1 VRCAIGS
8 PLRPSARDPPMP
20 ANAYKKNLLLAR
32 LQPAEYERLAAR
44 MQLVSLKF
52 GQTLYK
58 YRAAVGCA
66 YFPVSGAMAAL
77 AVMDDGSAIEVATIG
92 KEGMVGQTVLYA
104 GKTSPHEII
113 VQIPGAAL
121 RMDAHVLEQEARRGS
136 PLGQLLLRYNMAYL
150 THISRSVAC
159 NGLHPIQQ
167 RCCRWLLITLDRM
180 DCEVIPLT
188 QEFLGMM
195 LGVRRVSVTQV
206 LRVLQDK
213 GLVKNRR
220 GKIEILARQGLE
232 QLSCEC
238 YRRSRE
244 EFGQMLG

>member
-1 VRCAIGS
+1 MHI
-8 PLRPSARDPPMP
+8 
-20 ANAYKKNLLLAR
+20 NACKKNLLLAR
-32 LQPAEYERLAAR
+32 LDPCEYQRLAAR
-44 MQLVSLKF
+44 TQLVSLKF
-52 GQTLYK
+52 RQTLYK
-58 YRAAVGCA
+58 YRAPVGHV
-66 YFPVSGAMAAL
+66 YFPVSGAMSAL
-77 AVMDDGSAIEVATIG
+77 AMMDDGSAIEVATIG
-92 KEGMVGQTVLYA
+92 REGVIGQTMLFA

-113 VQIPGAAL
+113 VQIAGAAL
-121 RMDAHVLEQEARRGS
+121 RMDANVLEQEARRES

-180 DCEVIPLT
+180 ESDVIPLT
-188 QEFLGMM
+188 HEFLGIM

-206 LRVLQDK
+206 LRALQDK

-220 GKIEILARQGLE
+220 GKIEILDRQALE

-238 YRRSRE
+238 YRKGRQ
-244 EFGQMLG
+244 EFGQMLGCAAL

>member
-1 VRCAIGS
+1 LV
-8 PLRPSARDPPMP
+8 ART
-20 ANAYKKNLLLAR
+20 
-32 LQPAEYERLAAR
+32 
-44 MQLVSLKF
+44 QLVSLKF
-52 GQTLYK
+52 RQTLYK
-58 YRAAVGCA
+58 YRASIGCV
-66 YFPVSGAMAAL
+66 YFPVSGAVCAL

-92 KEGMVGQTVLYA
+92 KEGMVGQSVLFA
-104 GKTSPHEII
+104 GKMSPHEII

-121 RMDAHVLEQEARRGS
+121 RMDAHVLEHEARRES

-150 THISRSVAC
+150 THTSRSVAC

-180 DCEVIPLT
+180 ESDVIPLT

-206 LRVLQDK
+206 LRALQDQ

-220 GKIEILARQGLE
+220 GKIEILDRQGLE
-232 QLSCEC
+232 ELSCEC
-238 YRRSRE
+238 YRKGRE
-244 EFGQMLG
+244 EFGQMLGCAAF